1 MCVGMLLVA
10 TTIWSIGGDE
20 YHGYHGD
27 IYEDVQ
33 SKENVRTRRNVVA
46 LGRLRLPGAF
56 PLPCWLPLTHFLGPH
71 SSIS

>member
-20 YHGYHGD
+20 YHGYHVD
-27 IYEDVQ
+27 IKDVQ

-46 LGRLRLPGAF
+46 LGRLRLPGAL
-56 PLPCWLPLTHFLGPH
+56 PLPCWLPLREGFK
-71 SSIS
+71 

>member
-1 MCVGMLLVA
+1 MLLVA
-10 TTIWSIGGDE
+10 TTIWSRGGAE

-33 SKENVRTRRNVVA
+33 SKENVRTRRNVVG
-46 LGRLRLPGAF
+46 LGRLRLPEAL
-56 PLPCWLPLTHFLGPH
+56 PLPCWLPLSHILGPPH